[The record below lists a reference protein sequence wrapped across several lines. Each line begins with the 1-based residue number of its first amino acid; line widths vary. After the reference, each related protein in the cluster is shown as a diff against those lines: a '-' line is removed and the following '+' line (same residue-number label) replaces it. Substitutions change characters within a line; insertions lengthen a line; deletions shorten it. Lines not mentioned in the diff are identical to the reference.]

1 MYVIFSKCSI
11 YFIYVTIYEHF
22 ETPVS
27 IYLFLFIVDR
37 LKLSRINQV
46 FFFFCNFLQLQLL

>member
-46 FFFFCNFLQLQLL
+46 FFFF